1 MISRRKFIRVVG
13 VGGAV
18 AALTA
23 GGGYWAVTRGAM
35 PDSAV
40 APWRAPGQGIGDLR
54 IRAAAHALLAPNPHN
69 MQPWLLRLEGAD
81 ALTLHVD
88 LDRLLPETDPPGRQI
103 LIGHG
108 AFLEIYR
115 MAAAEDGH
123 RAEIELLP
131 EGAFGPDVLDGRP
144 VARIRLVRDPGVAR
158 DPLFAAVGV
167 RRSNK
172 EPYDTGRPVT
182 DGELAQLTG
191 AGAHGGRLAGSND
204 PALRPVL
211 RDLMEAGLRLEI
223 ETPRTFR
230 ESVDLMRLG
239 PGEIAR
245 NPDGIELAGPMIWWG
260 TRLGFVSREAIATP
274 GTDAF
279 RLGLD
284 MARDQAQTAMAF
296 AWVVSPDNSR
306 PSQIRAGMDYVRLN
320 LQATASGVA
329 LHPMS
334 QLLQEYPEMADLQAR
349 LLDALAVEPP
359 AHVQMLARLGHAA
372 APGPTPRRPVAAIVR
387 A

>member
-1 MISRRKFIRVVG
+1 MVSRRKFIRIMG
-13 VGGAV
+13 VGGGV

-23 GGGYWAVTRGAM
+23 GGGYWAMTRGAM

-40 APWRAPGQGIGDLR
+40 APWRAPGQGIDDPR

-69 MQPWLLRLEGAD
+69 MQPWLLRLEGD
-81 ALTLHVD
+81 NALTLHVD

-108 AFLEIYR
+108 TFLEIYR
-115 MAAAEDGH
+115 MAAAESGH

-131 EGAFGPDVLDGRP
+131 EGSFAPERLDGRP
-144 VARIRLVRDPGVAR
+144 VARLRLVRDPVVIR
-158 DPLFAAVGV
+158 DPLFAAVGT

-172 EPYDTGRPVT
+172 ETYDIARPVT
-182 DGELAQLTG
+182 DGELAALTG
-191 AGAHGGRLAGSND
+191 PGLHGARVMGSND

-211 RDLMEAGLRLEI
+211 RDLMEAGLRREI

-230 ESVDLMRLG
+230 ESIDLMRLG
-239 PGEIAR
+239 PEEIAR

-274 GTDAF
+274 GTQSF
-279 RLGLD
+279 QIGLD
-284 MARDQAQTAMAF
+284 MARDQAQTAMGF

-306 PSQIRAGMDYVRLN
+306 ASQIRAGMDYVRLN
-320 LQATASGVA
+320 LQATVSGVA

-349 LLDALAVEPP
+349 LLDALAAEPP
-359 AHVQMLARLGHAA
+359 AHVQMLVRLGHAA